1 VSGDSSGA
9 QGAADPFER
18 TASGTSPPALVSP
31 RSVPRTESRRRLARA
46 SVRWLTG
53 SAAAVPLLGLLGM
66 VAVLVVE
73 ALPAIRYN
81 GAGFFTRSTWEI
93 GSLYGGVV
101 RSGGATHL
109 AGASFGAWPLILG
122 TLESAGLALVIGLPI
137 AVGSAALVVERLPG
151 WLAAGVGV
159 CLEVLAGI
167 PSVVFGL
174 WGVLVLGPFL
184 VAHIYPTLAKLP
196 DVPPLSIFHGTVGHG
211 EGMLT
216 AGIVLAV
223 MIIPIIAAT
232 TRDLL
237 RQVPTTTKEGAEAL
251 GMTNR
256 EVFRAVQVRWIRTGV
271 IGAAVLGLGRALG
284 ETIAIAM
291 VSGAIFGTAHNIYGQ
306 FSTIAAQIVTELDA
320 ALIDPSRMAVRSLAE
335 AALVLLAI
343 TLIVNVAARL
353 LVRRVA
359 AGSALPVGAGF

>member
-1 VSGDSSGA
+1 VSI
-9 QGAADPFER
+9 
-18 TASGTSPPALVSP
+18 
-31 RSVPRTESRRRLARA
+31 
-46 SVRWLTG
+46 RWITG

-66 VAVLVVE
+66 VVVLLIE
-73 ALPAIRYN
+73 ALPAVRYN
-81 GAGFFTRSTWEI
+81 GTGFFTRSTWDI

-101 RSGGATHL
+101 RTDGVAHL

-122 TLESAGLALVIGLPI
+122 TLESAGLALLIGLPI
-137 AVGSAALVVERLPG
+137 AVGAAALVVERLPG
-151 WLAAGVGV
+151 WLAAGIGL

-167 PSVVFGL
+167 PSVVYGL
-174 WGVLVLGPFL
+174 WGFLVLGPFL
-184 VAHIYPTLAKLP
+184 VAHVYPTLAKLP
-196 DVPPLSIFHGTVGHG
+196 DVPPLSIFHGAVGHG
-211 EGMLT
+211 EGLLT

-237 RQVPTTTKEGAEAL
+237 RQVPTLTKEGAEAL

-256 EVFRAVQVRWIRTGV
+256 EVFRIVQVRWIRTGV

-291 VSGAIFGTAHNIYGQ
+291 ISGAIFGTAHNVYGQ
-306 FSTIAAQIVTELDA
+306 FSTIAAQIVTQLDA

-343 TLIVNVAARL
+343 TLVVNVAARL
-353 LVRRVA
+353 LVKRVA
-359 AGSALPVGAGF
+359 ASAALPVGAGF